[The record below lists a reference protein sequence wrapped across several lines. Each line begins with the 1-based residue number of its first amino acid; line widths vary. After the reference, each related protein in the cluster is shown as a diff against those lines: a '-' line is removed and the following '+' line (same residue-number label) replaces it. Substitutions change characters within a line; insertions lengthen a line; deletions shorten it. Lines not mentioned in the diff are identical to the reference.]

1 MGSGTVLNKL
11 AFSIILAI
19 VIISLHSIY
28 PTTIRADGEEISL
41 IKDEVESD
49 FPNGIK
55 FYIEASGPS
64 VIDDIRVYFRK
75 LGQKG
80 DSGYRLVEFDEGQ
93 QISGHSEIISGKN
106 SEYIAP
112 GTRIQYYYD
121 IRDSSGRKL
130 RTDEKI
136 FTYLDNRFEWSTV
149 TDGIITVFYFGDGS
163 EAKAEKILD
172 LCKSTLEQ
180 MGPTLG
186 ITPTIPLHIVTY
198 EDYSHMKTALPF
210 RSQSV
215 SDGLTTQGIAFADE
229 RALLIYTGGS
239 NFIGTTI
246 HEFTHLLVGDA
257 AGRAYNTVPLWLNE
271 GLAEY
276 ANIHGS
282 YESYLKQ
289 AIITGELLPL
299 WQRETFSGT
308 NEDILIGYGQGESV
322 VTFLLN
328 NYGTKPMPIVFEQ
341 IQSTFDIDLALE
353 NAYGFDQHGLD
364 SLWREHMGLIPLT
377 DPNTPSQMDP
387 SDTLESKPLPD
398 TEAPTA
404 LKEPKLEIPTVTQ
417 RQPTNTESRD
427 KPGGCNQSG
436 SDQSDFSTVSLM
448 SAPLLMLTLRGFR
461 KKRNTTPE
469 PGHDNNETFIES

>member
-1 MGSGTVLNKL
+1 MNKL
-11 AFSIILAI
+11 TFSIVLAI

-28 PTTIRADGEEISL
+28 PATIRADGEEISL

-55 FYIEASGPS
+55 FYIEARSPS
-64 VIDDIRVYFRK
+64 VIEDIRVYFRK
-75 LGQKG
+75 LGQTG
-80 DSGYRLVEFDEGQ
+80 DSGYRAVEFDEGQ

-106 SEYIAP
+106 NEYIAP
-112 GTRIQYYYD
+112 GTRIEYYYD
-121 IRDSSGRKL
+121 IRDSAGRKF
-130 RTDEKI
+130 RTDAKI
-136 FTYLDNRFEWSTV
+136 FTYLDNRFEWDTV
-149 TDGIITVFYFGDGS
+149 TNGIITVFYFGDGA

-172 LCKSTLEQ
+172 LCKATLEQ
-180 MGPTLG
+180 MGTTLG

-198 EDYSHMKTALPF
+198 EDYSHMKPALPF

-239 NFIGTTI
+239 AFVGTTI

-282 YESYLKQ
+282 YESYLQ
-289 AIITGELLPL
+289 EAIRTGELLPL

-308 NEDILIGYGQGESV
+308 NRDILIGYGQGESV

-328 NYGTKPMPIVFEQ
+328 TYGSKPMPTVFEQ

-353 NAYGFDQHGLD
+353 RAYGFDQHGLD
-364 SLWREHMGLIPLT
+364 SLWREHMGVIPLA
-377 DPNTPSQMDP
+377 DPNVPAQVDP
-387 SDTLESKPLPD
+387 TDTLESGPIPD
-398 TEAPTA
+398 TQTPNALQAPD
-404 LKEPKLEIPTVTQ
+404 PEIPTVTQ
-417 RQPTNTESRD
+417 GHPTNTENRD
-427 KPGGCNQSG
+427 KPGGCNSSN
-436 SDQSDFSTVSLM
+436 SDQNDFSTVSLM
-448 SAPLLMLTLRGFR
+448 SAPLLMLALRGFR
-461 KKRNTTPE
+461 KKTDRACE
-469 PGHDNNETFIES
+469 RDSENNEDLIGL